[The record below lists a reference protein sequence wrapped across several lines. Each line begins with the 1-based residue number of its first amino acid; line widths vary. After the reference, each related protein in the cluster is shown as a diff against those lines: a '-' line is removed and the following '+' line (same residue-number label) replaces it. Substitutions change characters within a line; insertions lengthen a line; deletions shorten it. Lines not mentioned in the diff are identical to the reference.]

1 MRTARE
7 KPIQFRLTWGM
18 VCLMT
23 RFFPSLLSRRGGF
36 FTGLPE
42 ADLAAAREH
51 PESNRALFAA
61 MIESARRGTRGPQ
74 WDAALAVSPWDFAIE
89 DISMTV
95 QLWQGEDD
103 RNVSPACGRYLAAQ
117 IPHCRANFLPGEGH
131 ISLAINHLEEILQAL
146 SSQ

>member
-1 MRTARE
+1 
-7 KPIQFRLTWGM
+7 M

-23 RFFPSLLSRRGGF
+23 RFSPSLLARRGGF

-42 ADLAAAREH
+42 ADQAAAREH
-51 PESNRALFAA
+51 PESNRALLAA

-89 DISMTV
+89 NIPMTV
-95 QLWQGEDD
+95 HLWQGEED

-117 IPHCRANFLPGEGH
+117 IPHCRAVFLPGEGH
-131 ISLAINHLEEILQAL
+131 ISLAINHLEDILRAL
-146 SSQ
+146 SGQ